1 MSGYGL
7 RSETV
12 DCGALYE
19 TIRADFVAM
28 LRTLPVERL
37 ERGVGATP
45 EWRVRDVV
53 AHLAGLTEDLNR
65 AYFGE
70 GDPDGMTR
78 AQVDRFRDSSL
89 EEIIQAWDR
98 EAPAFEGGLQLFGY
112 QVGNHFV
119 GDLFIHVTDVRSALG
134 LAVDRD
140 SVAMWTTLDWYLDAL
155 DASLRDRGEGA
166 FDVITAPEQRVVG
179 TGTVVATVTAPA
191 FEIARACA
199 GRRSAGQI
207 AAFAWTG
214 DASRFLPLISQY
226 STPTADL
233 VD

>member
-1 MSGYGL
+1 MRGYGL
-7 RSETV
+7 RAETV

-28 LRTLPVERL
+28 LRTLRVDQL
-37 ERGVGATP
+37 EGRVAATP

-65 AYFGE
+65 AYFGD
-70 GDPDGMTR
+70 GDPDAWTQV
-78 AQVDRFRDSSL
+78 QVDRLRDSSL
-89 EEIIQAWDR
+89 EEIIQAWDQ
-98 EAPAFEGGLQLFGY
+98 EAPAFEEGLQLFGY

-134 LAVDRD
+134 LAVDRE

-155 DASLRDRGEGA
+155 DVSLREHGDGA
-166 FDVITAPEQRVVG
+166 LEAMTVPEQRVVG
-179 TGTVVATVTAPA
+179 TGTVVATVAAPA

-214 DASRFLPLISQY
+214 DASKFLPLISQY
-226 STPTADL
+226 STPSEDLAD
-233 VD
+233 

>member
-1 MSGYGL
+1 MRGYGL
-7 RSETV
+7 RAETV

-28 LRTLPVERL
+28 LRTLRVDQL
-37 ERGVGATP
+37 EGRVAATP

-65 AYFGE
+65 AYFGD
-70 GDPDGMTR
+70 GDPDAWTQV
-78 AQVDRFRDSSL
+78 QVDRFRDSSL
-89 EEIIQAWDR
+89 EEIIQAWDQ
-98 EAPAFEGGLQLFGY
+98 EAPAFEEGLQLFGY

-134 LAVDRD
+134 LAVDRE

-155 DASLRDRGEGA
+155 DVSLREHGDGA
-166 FDVITAPEQRVVG
+166 LEAMTVPEQRVVG
-179 TGTVVATVTAPA
+179 TGTVVATVAAPA

-199 GRRSAGQI
+199 GRWSAGQI

-214 DASRFLPLISQY
+214 DASKFLPLISQY
-226 STPTADL
+226 STPSEDLAD
-233 VD
+233 